1 MKTKLD
7 CIPCF
12 QRQALEA
19 ARMVTE
25 DEGEQERVMREVMSA
40 LERMDWREKQL
51 LISKKVHGIVAEEL
65 GVRDPYKRAKEES
78 NKKALALYPELKRLV
93 LNSEDRMATA
103 IKISIA
109 GNAIDFGPENR
120 IGIEE
125 AIERA
130 IGMELDGTY
139 DEFLRELDRADW
151 VLFFADNC
159 GEIVF
164 DRPLL
169 EMLNKRVRF
178 VVKKEP
184 ILNDATAEDAVKA
197 DIRSIK
203 DIEIAEIETGENESF
218 LEKGT
223 LVISKGQGNYEALSE
238 RRGIYFMLM
247 AKCPLIAEDLGVD
260 VGSAVFR
267 RS

>member
-1 MKTKLD
+1 MRTKLD

-25 DEGEQERVMREVMSA
+25 DEGEQERVMRRVMNA
-40 LERMDWREKQL
+40 LERMDWSEKQL
-51 LISKKVHGIVAEEL
+51 LISKRVHGMVAEEL

-93 LNSEDRMATA
+93 RNSEDRIATA

-120 IGIEE
+120 IGIED

-130 IGMELDGTY
+130 LGMELDRETY
-139 DEFLRELDRADW
+139 NEFLRELDSADEI
-151 VLFFADNC
+151 LFFADNC

-169 EMLNKRVRF
+169 EMLNKRTRF

-184 ILNDATAEDAVKA
+184 ILNDATAEDAVEA
-197 DIRSIK
+197 GISSMV
-203 DIEIAEIETGENESF
+203 AEVETGENEKV
-218 LEKGT
+218 LEAGKF
-223 LVISKGQGNYEALSE
+223 VISKGQGNYEALSE
-238 RRGIYFMLM
+238 RKGIYFMLM
-247 AKCPLIAEDLGVD
+247 AKCPLIAEDLGVK

>member
-1 MKTKLD
+1 
-7 CIPCF
+7 
-12 QRQALEA
+12 
-19 ARMVTE
+19 MVTE
-25 DEGEQERVMREVMSA
+25 DEKEQERVMREVMSA

-51 LISKKVHGIVAEEL
+51 LISKRVHGMVAEEL
-65 GVRDPYKRAKEES
+65 GVRDPYRRAKEGG
-78 NKKALALYPELKRLV
+78 NKRALALYPELKRLV
-93 LNSEDRMATA
+93 QNSEDRIATA
-103 IKISIA
+103 IRLSIA
-109 GNAIDFGPENR
+109 GNVIDFGPENR
-120 IGIEE
+120 IGIED

-130 IGMELDGTY
+130 LGMELDGTY
-139 DEFLRELDRADW
+139 DEFLRDLDSADEI
-151 VLFFADNC
+151 LFFADNC

-169 EMLNKRVRF
+169 EMLNKRTRF

-184 ILNDATAEDAVKA
+184 ILNDATAEDAAEAGISSMV
-197 DIRSIK
+197 
-203 DIEIAEIETGENESF
+203 AEIVEVETGENESL
-218 LEKGT
+218 LEEGA

-238 RRGIYFMLM
+238 RKGIYFMLM

>member
-1 MKTKLD
+1 
-7 CIPCF
+7 
-12 QRQALEA
+12 
-19 ARMVTE
+19 
-25 DEGEQERVMREVMSA
+25 MREVMRA

-51 LISKKVHGIVAEEL
+51 LISKRVHGMVAEEL
-65 GVRDPYKRAKEES
+65 GVRDPYRRAKEGS

-93 LNSEDRMATA
+93 QNSEDRMATA

-109 GNAIDFGPENR
+109 GNVIDFGPENR
-120 IGIEE
+120 MGIEE
-125 AIERA
+125 AIESA
-130 IGMELDGTY
+130 LGMRLDGTH
-139 DEFLRELDRADW
+139 DEFLRELDSADEI
-151 VLFFADNC
+151 LFFADNC

-184 ILNDATAEDAVKA
+184 ILNDATAEDAA
-197 DIRSIK
+197 EAGIGSIK
-203 DIEIAEIETGENESF
+203 GIEIAEVETGENESL
-218 LEKGT
+218 LEEGA
-223 LVISKGQGNYEALSE
+223 LVMSKGQGNYEALSE
-238 RRGIYFMLM
+238 QKGIYFMLM

>member
-1 MKTKLD
+1 
-7 CIPCF
+7 
-12 QRQALEA
+12 
-19 ARMVTE
+19 
-25 DEGEQERVMREVMSA
+25 
-40 LERMDWREKQL
+40 
-51 LISKKVHGIVAEEL
+51 
-65 GVRDPYKRAKEES
+65 
-78 NKKALALYPELKRLV
+78 
-93 LNSEDRMATA
+93 
-103 IKISIA
+103 
-109 GNAIDFGPENR
+109 
-120 IGIEE
+120 
-125 AIERA
+125 
-130 IGMELDGTY
+130 MELDGTY

-260 VGSAVFR
+260 MGSAVFR

>member
-1 MKTKLD
+1 MRTKLD

-25 DEGEQERVMREVMSA
+25 DEKEQERVMREVMSS

-51 LISKKVHGIVAEEL
+51 LISKRVHGMVAEEL
-65 GVRDPYKRAKEES
+65 GVRDPYRRAKEGG
-78 NKKALALYPELKRLV
+78 NKRALALYPELKRLV
-93 LNSEDRMATA
+93 QNSEDRIATA
-103 IKISIA
+103 IKISMA

-120 IGIEE
+120 IGIED

-130 IGMELDGTY
+130 LGMELDGTY
-139 DEFLRELDRADW
+139 DEFLRDLDSADEI
-151 VLFFADNC
+151 LFFADNC

-169 EMLNKRVRF
+169 EMLNKRTRF

-184 ILNDATAEDAVKA
+184 ILNDATAEDAIKA
-197 DIRSIK
+197 GIGSIRN
-203 DIEIAEIETGENESF
+203 IEIVEIETGENEALLDGSM
-218 LEKGT
+218 
-223 LVISKGQGNYEALSE
+223 VISKGQGNYEALSE
-238 RRGIYFMLM
+238 RKGIYFMLM